1 MANGNG
7 LGSTLGWVV
16 FFFALIMILI
26 VVVMITS
33 MCVYFFFYLFMG
45 NNNGVGDDWWYWL
58 YGNNGINNGNCGYGT
73 SSSDEEDDSV
83 WDWLTG
89 DQFNWDNVNTGL
101 LDQGPSILPV
111 GDLNRGGGS
120 RSSRNVNSNRN
131 FNMRN
136 GGGRMGQSAR
146 PRGFAGSNNPQQF
159 MNRGQQMG
167 PMGAMGGG
175 AGNMPKNPRTQSI
188 VNRNAAPNTIYRNDG
203 THPLNNPPTRSLY
216 SEATA
221 RVVSTENKRNQTRQR
236 INIKKEEEGSVA
248 DTPPLMTVDDLLK

>member
-1 MANGNG
+1 MVNGNG
-7 LGSTLGWVV
+7 LGSILGWVL
-16 FFFALIMILI
+16 FFFALIIILI

-58 YGNNGINNGNCGYGT
+58 YGNNGNCGYGT
-73 SSSDEEDDSV
+73 SSSDEEGDGV

-89 DQFNWDNVNTGL
+89 GQFDWDNINTGL

-111 GDLNRGGGS
+111 GDLNRGGVS
-120 RSSRNVNSNRN
+120 RSSRNVNSI
-131 FNMRN
+131 MRN

-146 PRGFAGSNNPQQF
+146 PMGFVGSNNPQQF
-159 MNRGQQMG
+159 MTRGQQMG
-167 PMGAMGGG
+167 PMGRG
-175 AGNMPKNPRTQSI
+175 ASNMPKNPRSQSI
-188 VNRNAAPNTIYRNDG
+188 VNRNATPNTIYRNDG
-203 THPLNNPPTRSLY
+203 IHPSNNPPTCSLY

-221 RVVSTENKRNQTRQR
+221 RVVSTENKTNQTRQR
-236 INIKKEEEGSVA
+236 INIKKEEEGSVV